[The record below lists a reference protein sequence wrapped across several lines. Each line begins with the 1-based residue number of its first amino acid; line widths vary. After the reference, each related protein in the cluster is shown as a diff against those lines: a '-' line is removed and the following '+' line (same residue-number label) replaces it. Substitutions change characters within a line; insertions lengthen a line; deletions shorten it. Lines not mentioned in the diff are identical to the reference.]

1 MVEQWMEETQGS
13 WDAGVIFRAVLSHDA
28 RTQIRRDVDAKSAR
42 EWNDQWKTAA
52 GGQWVL

>member
-1 MVEQWMEETQGS
+1 MDGGDTGLVGCRS
-13 WDAGVIFRAVLSHDA
+13 HLSRVLSHDA

-52 GGQWVL
+52 GGQWIL